1 MRPVERRY
9 RREFFPAM
17 LAYVVLIL
25 ACTWL
30 LKHPL
35 KDAELWLR
43 AAVSLLP
50 VVPIAFFARA
60 LVRFIRDNDELQR
73 RIDLEA
79 IAIATLI
86 VSMGYFTL
94 GLLDAANVISIAGD
108 LAMIWVLPAMCGT
121 FGIVKLFSARRYR

>member
-1 MRPVERRY
+1 MRSVERRY

-17 LAYVVLIL
+17 FAYVLVIL
-25 ACTWL
+25 ACSWI

-35 KDAELWLR
+35 ADADPWVR
-43 AAVSLLP
+43 GAVSLLP

-79 IAIATLI
+79 IAIASLI
-86 VSMGYFTL
+86 VAILYFTL
-94 GLLDAANVISIAGD
+94 GLLAAAEVIAVRGDA
-108 LAMIWVLPAMCGT
+108 AMIWVLPALCGT
-121 FGIVKLFSARRYR
+121 FGVVKVFSARRYR